1 MRNLASVTALAVA
14 TSLMG
19 TSVSWAGSAGRKNTA
34 LGATAL
40 AVGAWSNHTGRAGR
54 KNTAILATAGAAYAW
69 TRYSAKKREENRRKQ
84 ESPIGCGTKPHRSAI
99 IVFDGPVDSG
109 QCLIERPSCASLL
122 SPPRESRL

>member
-34 LGATAL
+34 IAATAL

-54 KNTAILATAGAAYAW
+54 KNTAIVATAGAAYAW
-69 TRYSAKKREENRRKQ
+69 TRYSAKKKEENHHKRYARLARADAH
-84 ESPIGCGTKPHRSAI
+84 PGRHRGWSKH
-99 IVFDGPVDSG
+99 SHHHH
-109 QCLIERPSCASLL
+109 E
-122 SPPRESRL
+122 